1 MMKRLLLPGFLVLFL
16 FVCFF
21 AAQKANAQDSTKK
34 AEPEI
39 KAVEPKAP
47 ETKAVLKTTTP
58 FKKPAYHY
66 HRLYPAAT
74 PAATA
79 AVPATTKPAAPA
91 PVQASTAVSQAN
103 KDTAKAQI
111 DPAQLNAK
119 SLNGQYQYL
128 LSKMFANQQ
137 PLVAA
142 LWKNVNDTLT
152 HARGTAK
159 EMQAKLAGNNKTIDS
174 LKADIT
180 SRDQA
185 IASSSNKSDSI
196 SMFGLNMAKSTY
208 NAIMISLV
216 VILGIA
222 LAAVIGTTAKHKYE
236 ARHRTELY
244 EEIEE
249 EYKNFKAKA
258 NEKELKLARELQTE
272 RNKVDEL
279 MGRG

>member
-1 MMKRLLLPGFLVLFL
+1 MMKRLLLPGYLVFFL
-16 FVCFF
+16 FVCLF
-21 AAQKANAQDSTKK
+21 AAPKANAQDSTKK
-34 AEPEI
+34 AAPEI
-39 KAVEPKAP
+39 KAAEPKAP

-74 PAATA
+74 PATTA
-79 AVPATTKPAAPA
+79 AAPA
-91 PVQASTAVSQAN
+91 TGKPAPAQPQASTAVPQTN

-152 HARGTAK
+152 HERGAVK
-159 EMQAKLAGNNKTIDS
+159 EMQAKLAVNNKTIDS

-180 SRDQA
+180 SRDQT
-185 IASSSNKSDSI
+185 IASSSNKGDSI

-208 NAIMISLV
+208 NAIMVSLV
-216 VILGIA
+216 VILAIA
-222 LAAVIGTTAKHKYE
+222 LAVVIGTTAKHKYE
-236 ARHRTELY
+236 AKHRTELY

-249 EYKNFKAKA
+249 EYKTFKAKA

>member
-1 MMKRLLLPGFLVLFL
+1 MMKRLLLPGYLVFFL

-21 AAQKANAQDSTKK
+21 AATKANGQDSTKK
-34 AEPEI
+34 AEPEV
-39 KAVEPKAP
+39 KAAEPKAP

-79 AVPATTKPAAPA
+79 AAPATTKPAAPA
-91 PVQASTAVSQAN
+91 PTQANAVPQAN

-128 LSKMFANQQ
+128 LSKLLANQQ

-152 HARGTAK
+152 HARGALK
-159 EMQAKLAGNNKTIDS
+159 DMQTKLAVNGKTIDS

-180 SRDQA
+180 SKDQT
-185 IASSSNKSDSI
+185 IASSSSKGDSI

-208 NAIMISLV
+208 NAVMVSLV

-222 LAAVIGTTAKHKYE
+222 LAVVIGTTAKHKYE